1 MMMADGGHFAV
12 GTDSADTATFLVRSP
27 PREGS
32 CMTRKLLVILALVGL
47 LSAVAISHAS
57 AATQTTSNVVNI
69 SDPTATPPPGFST
82 LTRTSKAI
90 SMDLHTSGLPAG
102 DAVTIWWMVF
112 NHPEACISGTSTP
125 DPDDPRCGMADMA
138 NPAADLSVLYAAGHV
153 IDDSGVADFGG
164 KLAVDDA
171 DGAIMGSGLQDPAGA
186 DVTLVVHD
194 HGPADPAT
202 VSQQIHTFGTC
213 NPGCIDLQMS
223 VHQAS

>member
-1 MMMADGGHFAV
+1 
-12 GTDSADTATFLVRSP
+12 
-27 PREGS
+27 
-32 CMTRKLLVILALVGL
+32 MTRKLLIILALVGL
-47 LSAVAISHAS
+47 LSALIISHAS
-57 AATQTTSNVVNI
+57 AATHTTSDVVTI
-69 SDPTATPPPGFST
+69 ADPTATPPPGSST

-125 DPDDPRCGMADMA
+125 DDPNDPRCGMADMA

-153 IDDSGVADFGG
+153 IDDAGVADFGG
-164 KLAVDDA
+164 KLAVGDA
-171 DGAIMGSGLQDPAGA
+171 DGAIMGAGLHDPAGA

-194 HGPADPAT
+194 HGPADPGRIDE
-202 VSQQIHTFGTC
+202 QIHTFGAC
-213 NPGCIDLQMS
+213 NPDCIDLQMS

>member
-1 MMMADGGHFAV
+1 
-12 GTDSADTATFLVRSP
+12 
-27 PREGS
+27 
-32 CMTRKLLVILALVGL
+32 MTRKLLVILALIGL
-47 LSAVAISHAS
+47 LSALAISHAS
-57 AATQTTSNVVNI
+57 AATYTTSDVVNI
-69 SDPTATPPPGFST
+69 SDPTTTPPPGSST
-82 LTRTSKAI
+82 LTRTNKAI

-125 DPDDPRCGMADMA
+125 DDPSDPRCGMADMA

-171 DGAIMGSGLQDPAGA
+171 EGAIMGTGLHDPAGA